1 MSAWLAS
8 ITDAAEARQ
17 VLAAGAAIVD
27 AKNPHAGALGA
38 LPHDTVRAIVAAAGG
53 RVPVSATIG
62 DFPDMPPAA
71 VTAAV
76 AAMAATGVDFVKIG
90 LFPSPALAA
99 CLDALAPLAS
109 RHRLVAVLFADR
121 EPDFGLI
128 GRLAE
133 RDFTGVMLDTADKA
147 GGGLLAH
154 QPVARLAQFVTQA
167 KGAGLLSGLAG
178 SLKLADIPVL
188 APIGPDYLGFRGA
201 LCRNHAR
208 TWALEPGA
216 LAALSE
222 AMGREAAAEA

>member
-1 MSAWLAS
+1 MTAWLAS
-8 ITDAAEARQ
+8 ITDAAEARR
-17 VLAAGAAIVD
+17 VLTAGAAIVD

-38 LPHDTVRAIVAAAGG
+38 LPHDTVRAIVVAMGG

-62 DFPDMPPAA
+62 DFPEMNPAA
-71 VTAAV
+71 VVAAV
-76 AAMAATGVDFVKIG
+76 AAMATTGVDFVKIG
-90 LFPSPALAA
+90 LLPSPALAD
-99 CLDALAPLAS
+99 CLDALVPLAR

-121 EPDFGLI
+121 EPDFKLI
-128 GRLAE
+128 ERLAE

-154 QPVARLAQFVTQA
+154 QPVARLAQFVAQA

-188 APIGPDYLGFRGA
+188 APIGADYLGFRGA

-208 TWALEPGA
+208 TWALDPDA

-222 AMGREAAAEA
+222 AMGREAVQGA